1 MMDQLFQIIEN
12 SIGMSRAGQVRFFN
26 TIIII
31 LVLWLIR
38 FVLRRIIYRQTE
50 DVKTRYVWMK
60 TITYVTVLL
69 GLIMIGSVW
78 FKGFKELGTYLGLL
92 SAGIAIALKDPL
104 TNIAGWLFI
113 MFRRTFTVGDRV
125 QIGEKAGDVIDIRIF
140 QFILLEIGN
149 WVDADQSTGRVI
161 YIPNGQIFTMP
172 VANYSK
178 GFQYIWD
185 EVNVLVTFE
194 SDWKKAKDI
203 MLEIAKK
210 NAEHLSKSAERRV
223 REASKKYMIFY
234 KNLTPTV
241 YTAVKDSGV
250 QLTIRYLCEPK
261 NRRGTQHA
269 IWEEI
274 LENFTREKKIDF
286 AYPTTRFYDNTT
298 EGKQV
303 RQAPSG
309 TRRSVKTT
317 DKQKRQ

>member
-1 MMDQLFQIIEN
+1 MDQLFQIIEN

-210 NAEHLSKSAERRV
+210 NAEHLSKSAERRIK
-223 REASKKYMIFY
+223 EASKKYMIFY

-274 LENFTREKKIDF
+274 LESFVREKSIDF
-286 AYPTTRFYDNTT
+286 AYPTTRFYDNTA
-298 EGKQV
+298 EGKHV
-303 RQAPSG
+303 RHAPAVAKK
-309 TRRSVKTT
+309 SVKTT
-317 DKQKRQ
+317 DKQKRL

>member
-1 MMDQLFQIIEN
+1 MDQISQIIEN
-12 SIGMSRAGQVRFFN
+12 SIGMSRAVQVKFFN
-26 TIIII
+26 TFIII

-60 TITYVTVLL
+60 TITYLTVLL

-161 YIPNGQIFTMP
+161 YIPNGLIFTMP

-185 EVNVLVTFE
+185 EINVLVTFE
-194 SDWKKAKDI
+194 SDWKKARDI

-210 NAEHLSKSAERRV
+210 HAEHLSKSAERRV

-250 QLTIRYLCEPK
+250 QLTIRYLCEPR

-274 LENFTREKKIDF
+274 LESFAREKSIDF
-286 AYPTTRFYDNTT
+286 AYPTTRFYDNTA

-309 TRRSVKTT
+309 ARKSVRTT
-317 DKQKRQ
+317 DKPKRP

>member
-1 MMDQLFQIIEN
+1 MDQISQIIEN
-12 SIGMSRAGQVRFFN
+12 SIGMSRAVQVKFFN
-26 TIIII
+26 TFIIIF
-31 LVLWLIR
+31 VLWLIR
-38 FVLRRIIYRQTE
+38 FILRRIIYRQTE

-60 TITYVTVLL
+60 TITYVVVLL
-69 GLIMIGSVW
+69 GLIMVGSVW

-161 YIPNGQIFTMP
+161 YIPNGQIFTHP

-185 EVNVLVTFE
+185 EINVLVTFE

-203 MLEIAKK
+203 MLEISKK
-210 NAEHLSKSAERRV
+210 HAEHLSKSAERRI
-223 REASKKYMIFY
+223 REASKKYLIFY

-241 YTAVKDSGV
+241 YTAVKESGI
-250 QLTIRYLCEPK
+250 QLTIRYLCEPR
-261 NRRGTQHA
+261 NRRSAQHA

-274 LENFTREKKIDF
+274 LESFASEKGIDF
-286 AYPTTRFYDNTT
+286 AYPTTRFYDNTA
-298 EGKQV
+298 EGKRT
-303 RQAPSG
+303 RQTPPGSG
-309 TRRSVKTT
+309 KSVKPTGN
-317 DKQKRQ
+317 QKRQ

>member
-1 MMDQLFQIIEN
+1 MDQISQIIEN
-12 SIGMSRAGQVRFFN
+12 SIGMSRAVQVKFFN
-26 TIIII
+26 TFIIIF
-31 LVLWLIR
+31 VLWLIR
-38 FVLRRIIYRQTE
+38 FILRRIIYRQTE

-60 TITYVTVLL
+60 TITYVVVLL
-69 GLIMIGSVW
+69 GLIMVGSVW

-161 YIPNGQIFTMP
+161 YIPNGQIFTQA

-185 EVNVLVTFE
+185 EINVLVTFE

-210 NAEHLSKSAERRV
+210 HAEHLSKSAERRI

-241 YTAVKDSGV
+241 YTAVKESGV
-250 QLTIRYLCEPK
+250 QLTIRYLCEPRS
-261 NRRGTQHA
+261 RRSTQHA

-274 LENFTREKKIDF
+274 LESFAREKGIDF
-286 AYPTTRFYDNTT
+286 AYPTTRFYDNTA
-298 EGKQV
+298 EGKQT
-303 RQAPSG
+303 RQTPSDA
-309 TRRSVKTT
+309 RKSVKTK